1 MIAAVG
7 AWGWTLR
14 RSATEGPSLPTGK
27 VSRGSL
33 RISVLERGYLK
44 AKNTKSIRSELEG
57 ESKILSI
64 IKEGSF
70 VKAGELLL
78 ELDVSD
84 QLEKRVQQKITF
96 EQAEANLVDA
106 REKLAIQQNESESS
120 IRKAQLA
127 LDLAK
132 VALLRYEEG
141 EWPQQRQTEQSQIM
155 LAEQDATRAKERRD
169 WSKRLFEK
177 GFLTRMELE
186 QDELAVTKAE
196 IDVKLAKNKLEVIE
210 KYEFPMQMKK
220 LSSDVTEAEKELER
234 VRRQGEAERAQATAS
249 LKAREATFGLE
260 KERLAKLDSQIDKAK
275 IIAPTEGTVVFA
287 TRGNGRGSEEP
298 LGVGTAVRER
308 EELMELPDTNAMI
321 AEVKIHESVM
331 NRVQLGQRAV
341 VTVDSYSE
349 HPFSGKLSYL
359 SVVPDSQTR
368 WMNPDL
374 RVFRAEV
381 TLDGETTSLRPQLSC
396 SVEIVAQDLLDV
408 LNVPVQ
414 AVFRR
419 GGKSQCFV
427 LADGA
432 VLPRDVKLGMSN
444 DRFVEIKDGLKE
456 GEIVA
461 LAMPPGMTSE
471 VEIDMPKSKVGEI
484 VQPGVDAGPPPTAAQ
499 PEGRAQ
505 GMPEGGA
512 RTPGN
517 GRPRNREGSGRPGGG
532 ARGPRP
538 GGAGAPDGIRSG
550 DAAPGGGGEPSS
562 GDPRAESS
570 APGPKKE

>member
-1 MIAAVG
+1 MVLVAAG

-14 RSATEGPSLPTGK
+14 RGAAEGPSLPTGK

-44 AKNTKSIRSELEG
+44 AKNTRSIRSELEG

-70 VKAGELLL
+70 VKAGELIL

-84 QLEKRVQQKITF
+84 QLERRVQQKITY

-106 REKLAIQQNESESS
+106 REKLAIQQNESESA

-127 LDLAK
+127 LELAK

-155 LAEQDATRAKERRD
+155 LAEQDVTRAKERRD

-249 LKAREATFGLE
+249 LKAREATFGFE

-275 IIAPTEGTVVFA
+275 IIAPTDGTVVFA

-308 EELMELPDTNAMI
+308 EELMELPDTSAMI

-427 LADGA
+427 VADGA
-432 VLPRDVKLGMSN
+432 VSPRDVKLGLSN
-444 DRFVEIKDGLKE
+444 DRFVEIKEGLRE
-456 GEIVA
+456 GEFVA

-471 VEIDMPKSKVGEI
+471 VEIDMPKSKVGEV
-484 VQPGVDAGPPPTAAQ
+484 VQPGLEPGAA
-499 PEGRAQ
+499 PAPAEGRGPAN
-505 GMPEGGA
+505 PEGGA
-512 RTPGN
+512 RPPGT
-517 GRPRNREGSGRPGGG
+517 GRPRNRDGSARPGGGG
-532 ARGPRP
+532 ARGPKP
-538 GGAGAPDGIRSG
+538 GGATAPEGVRSADG
-550 DAAPGGGGEPSS
+550 APGGGGEPQS
-562 GDPRAESS
+562 GDPRAESGTL
-570 APGPKKE
+570 GPKKE